1 MEFCSISCLISVVF
15 FVSMMYKLIM
25 IDKESY
31 DSGFADLLSDVQLKK
46 YTNIVEERKN
56 LSIQGYGLGFSLA
69 AAQIFLN
76 MYMKKQK
83 LSKMSMVCTT
93 ASTVFI
99 VQYLYYILSPKSDW
113 IILHLD
119 TPEQREKWLEVYR
132 TMQYHCHVSVALG
145 IVAAGALAHS
155 FC

>member
-1 MEFCSISCLISVVF
+1 MEFCSISCLITVVF
-15 FVSMMYKLIM
+15 FVSMVYKLIM

-31 DSGFADLLSDVQLKK
+31 DSGFSDLLSDVQLKK
-46 YTNIVEERKN
+46 YTDIVEERKN
-56 LSIQGYGLGFSLA
+56 LSIQGYGLGFTLA
-69 AAQIFLN
+69 VTQIFLN

-132 TMQYHCHVSVALG
+132 NMQYHCHVSVALG
-145 IVAAGALAHS
+145 ILAAGGLAHS

>member
-1 MEFCSISCLISVVF
+1 M
-15 FVSMMYKLIM
+15 
-25 IDKESY
+25 
-31 DSGFADLLSDVQLKK
+31 
-46 YTNIVEERKN
+46 EERKN

-99 VQYLYYILSPKSDW
+99 VQYLYYILSRAYTCLIWP
-113 IILHLD
+113 
-119 TPEQREKWLEVYR
+119 
-132 TMQYHCHVSVALG
+132 
-145 IVAAGALAHS
+145 
-155 FC
+155 